1 MSEQILNLGEDAKV
15 EKSFVAKATDPNL
28 YPTPYAT
35 PADFAAQYPDP
46 LDTTELIAMCEE
58 ITLWQH
64 LPEHRT
70 ALMTETW
77 REMDQLEFN
86 SGSSYIAFAD
96 GACPESYKH
105 DGDNMHVHIKNIGA
119 KKNLSLRE
127 IMHSRAVASAN
138 WNGINRLNGPAPASE
153 GIPGGLDYGTFQKQ
167 TVMDLKEKEIRLGS
181 TLVLNG
187 WDALLVN
194 GDSNDNSLEFDGIEK
209 WATNQS
215 CTLHTND
222 NSGSGTFSSTS
233 FDRFLSESCAKPTEI
248 WGHPQAIQEMMAGY
262 MILGFQGSQVINYNV
277 GAAGA
282 TRITPGFNFA
292 GYVNTGVGTLKV
304 VADNNFRRNA
314 SGSTTFQ
321 ADLWAI
327 RATHNGED
335 LAYKITQVPF
345 GLVDL
350 VPGCTVIS
358 FMVWAATA
366 FVLKHC
372 CAHGKYTTQ
381 FTGRVTTTCAVIG

>member
-1 MSEQILNLGEDAKV
+1 MDEKILNLGADATV
-15 EKSFVAKATDPNL
+15 EKAFVAKATDPTL

-35 PADFAAQYPDP
+35 PDDFSAQYPQP
-46 LDTTELIAMCEE
+46 LDTKELIAMCEE

-64 LPEHRT
+64 LPEHQT
-70 ALMTETW
+70 ALNAEYW
-77 REMDQLEFN
+77 REMSSLEFN

-96 GACPESYKH
+96 GACPESYTH
-105 DGDNMHVHIKNIGA
+105 DGANKTVNIKNIGA

-127 IMHSRAVASAN
+127 IKHSQAVASAN
-138 WNGINRLNGPAPASE
+138 WNGINTLIGAAPA
-153 GIPGGLDYGTFQKQ
+153 GQGMPGGSDMGTFQRQ
-167 TVMDLKEKEIRLGS
+167 VVMNLKEKEVRLAS
-181 TLVLNG
+181 TLVMNG

-194 GDSNDNSLEFDGIEK
+194 GNSSDNSLEFDGIES

-215 CTLHTND
+215 CTMHTND
-222 NSGSGTFSSTS
+222 NSASGTFSATT
-233 FDRFLSESCAKPTEI
+233 FDRFLSESCAKPTEV
-248 WGHPQAIQEMMAGY
+248 WGHPQAIQEMLMGY
-262 MILGFQGSQVINYNV
+262 VTLGFQGSQVIQYNDNN
-277 GAAGA
+277 
-282 TRITPGFNFA
+282 RIVPGFNFA
-292 GYVNTGVGTLKV
+292 GMVNTGVGTLKV

-335 LAYKITQVPF
+335 LAYKITQIPF

-358 FMVWAATA
+358 FQVWAATA

-372 CAHGKYTTQ
+372 CAQGKYTTQ
-381 FTGRVTTTCAVIG
+381 FTGRIVSTCTAIG